1 MEFNYESVND
11 VLFNKHHNLSGYWT
25 TLDWDDNI
33 ATVGY
38 MLEDGTEE
46 DVIIDR
52 QGNVTVSEKLLA
64 EMDEI

>member
-11 VLFNKHHNLSGYWT
+11 VLRSRHPNLSGYWT
-25 TLDWDDNI
+25 TLGWDDNI

-52 QGNVTVSEKLLA
+52 QGNVTISEKLLA